1 MKFLCLFGLAC
12 ISEVALAGGF
22 GYGYGGK
29 GSAWN
34 TVSGVDNIVDGTYNT
49 VKG

>member
-1 MKFLCLFGLAC
+1 MKFLCLLGLAC
-12 ISEVALAGGF
+12 ITEIALAGGYS
-22 GYGYGGK
+22 YGYGGK

-34 TVSGVDNIVDGTYNT
+34 SVSETDNIVDGTYNK